1 MSPSPIKLYSY
12 QEQYSKTLNEFLK
25 GKITKENFISIFASF
40 IKKRI
45 FWTRKLIL
53 KIEKKNLSL
62 KEILRRFF
70 PEYFLN
76 PNESYYP
83 GLEFLWKK
91 LIKKLKK
98 NLSSKKSIEQIN
110 KIIDKNLNLEQLPSK
125 MKAREAK
132 TYQRTLF
139 GLEKTLSGSGFEGI
153 ILHWKKDSKTPI
165 HAHPN
170 FAYYKILSGKCLM
183 KFYKKKKNGS
193 LVETSQKYLSTGDSL
208 HSYEKKMTFTNLI
221 HKVECIEE
229 GFTLH
234 LYSDNAIKGKIF
246 E

>member
-1 MSPSPIKLYSY
+1 M
-12 QEQYSKTLNEFLK
+12 
-25 GKITKENFISIFASF
+25 
-40 IKKRI
+40 
-45 FWTRKLIL
+45 
-53 KIEKKNLSL
+53 SL

-76 PNESYYP
+76 LNESYYS
-83 GLEFLWKK
+83 GFEFLWKK

-110 KIIDKNLNLEQLPSK
+110 NIIDNNVSLEQLPSE
-125 MKAREAK
+125 MKAKKAK

-139 GLEKTLSGSGFEGI
+139 GLEKTLSDSGFEGI
-153 ILHWKKDSKTPI
+153 ILHWKKNSKTPI

-183 KFYKKKKNGS
+183 TFYKKKEDGS
-193 LVETSQKYLSTGDSL
+193 LVKTSQKYLSTGDSL
-208 HSYEKKMTFTNLI
+208 HSYEKKEKKMTFTNLI
-221 HKVECIEE
+221 HKVECIKE

-234 LYSDNAIKGKIF
+234 LYSDNALKGKIF